1 MKSKKFLEDLRKL
14 VIDTDGG
21 KERHYQ
27 ATLVYLQ
34 KNLDALDW
42 LIEQAE
48 KAVISEELLDQQRAI
63 NMKIK
68 LKYTKQKQ
76 QLKQAQTKAERY
88 EKVLKQIA
96 SHELFTES
104 YFCDLEANELIY
116 KAQEALEGLNEN
128 AK

>member
-1 MKSKKFLEDLRKL
+1 MNDQERLQDIKNKFDFINLRL
-14 VIDTDGG
+14 VSVNGLFVIDVDDL
-21 KERHYQ
+21 E
-27 ATLVYLQ
+27 
-34 KNLDALDW
+34 W

>member
-1 MKSKKFLEDLRKL
+1 
-14 VIDTDGG
+14 
-21 KERHYQ
+21 
-27 ATLVYLQ
+27 
-34 KNLDALDW
+34 
-42 LIEQAE
+42 
-48 KAVISEELLDQQRAI
+48 
-63 NMKIK
+63 MKIK

>member
-76 QLKQAQTKAERY
+76 QLKQAQTKANGMRKY
-88 EKVLKQIA
+88 
-96 SHELFTES
+96 
-104 YFCDLEANELIY
+104 
-116 KAQEALEGLNEN
+116 
-128 AK
+128 